1 MAHRYHREPHRSA
14 GFRAFLVGG
23 ALLGTLGAAAATAA
37 GVEQPAP
44 LREEARTFLNHGQD
58 YARNHQWGAAVALY
72 RDAIDMDPRQA
83 EAHLELGVALAQQD
97 RPRASAQA
105 LKRATELRPDSA
117 KAFYNLGVAYAHS
130 GEIQKEM
137 EAYREAIRL
146 DPEHISAHYNLGTAH
161 WGEGRDGE
169 ASREFYE
176 AGKLY
181 QEAGH
186 PRMAR
191 QMLQLIQEIA
201 PESEYR
207 NRLERVM
214 EE

>member
-1 MAHRYHREPHRSA
+1 MAHRYRRDPRRGKGLQA
-14 GFRAFLVGG
+14 YLMGG
-23 ALLGTLGAAAATAA
+23 ALLGTLGVSTAPAA
-37 GVEQPAP
+37 GDGEPSP
-44 LREEARTFLNHGQD
+44 LPEEARNLLGHGQE
-58 YARNHQWGAAVALY
+58 YARNHQWRAAIALY

-83 EAHLELGVALAQQD
+83 DAHLELGVALAQED
-97 RPRASAQA
+97 RPRASARA

-130 GEIQKEM
+130 GETRKEM

-161 WGEGRDGE
+161 WGEGRDGK

-191 QMLQLIQEIA
+191 QMLQLIREIA
-201 PESEYR
+201 PDSEYR
-207 NRLERVM
+207 GRLERVV